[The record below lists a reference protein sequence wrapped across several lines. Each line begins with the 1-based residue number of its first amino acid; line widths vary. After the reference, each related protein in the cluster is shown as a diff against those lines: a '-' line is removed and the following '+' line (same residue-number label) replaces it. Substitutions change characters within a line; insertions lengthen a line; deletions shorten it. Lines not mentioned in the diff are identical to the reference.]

1 MKCPHCGKEAASKV
15 LESRQIDGAVWRLR
29 SCRAC
34 FKTFVSSET
43 TDLSLRMPYSSI
55 MRRRDEKAPPPP
67 PPPEHQ
73 GAPRGDGAH
82 LQGVWR

>member
-1 MKCPHCGKEAASKV
+1 MKCPHCSKEAASKV

-34 FKTFVSSET
+34 FKPFVSRET
-43 TDLSLRMPYSSI
+43 TDLSLRMPYGSI
-55 MRRRDEKAPPPP
+55 MRRRDENAPPAPPPQQ
-67 PPPEHQ
+67 Q

-82 LQGVWR
+82 LQGLWG